1 MTEQEI
7 KKLLEEQLQLLHE
20 RCFDKKGGI
29 SSQDLTN
36 LTHEMCELARYLLS
50 SSSLPKVL

>member
-7 KKLLEEQLQLLHE
+7 KEVLEEQLRLLHE
-20 RCFDKKGGI
+20 RCFDKRGGT
-29 SSQDLTN
+29 SNQELAN

-50 SSSLPKVL
+50 SPSLPNVL